1 MCRLFLLK
9 YLKIER
15 DARLMLPNQ
24 LGGLRHLETMELHT
38 SEVLSVPSDIV
49 RLPRLSQLF
58 VPAQTVLPDGIG
70 NMKSLRTLQW
80 FDLMKNS
87 VSNIECLGELTNMR
101 DLKLSCRCTEPSVDV
116 ARRMEAL
123 RSSLERL
130 SRYSSSLKN
139 LVLLKYFPSWL
150 QIDVLSTLSPP
161 PRHLWRLHLEYC
173 WFPRIPK
180 WVVQLRDLY
189 SLKLTVREVVPKD
202 DGVVI
207 LAGLPSLVHLDLRI
221 LVCPEERVIISGTG
235 VAFRALK
242 PGLCPGSIGLGYG
255 SMQRGGSNTAAPAY
269 QLASSTCQLA

>member
-1 MCRLFLLK
+1 M
-9 YLKIER
+9 
-15 DARLMLPNQ
+15 
-24 LGGLRHLETMELHT
+24 
-38 SEVLSVPSDIV
+38 
-49 RLPRLSQLF
+49 
-58 VPAQTVLPDGIG
+58 
-70 NMKSLRTLQW
+70 
-80 FDLMKNS
+80 
-87 VSNIECLGELTNMR
+87 
-101 DLKLSCRCTEPSVDV
+101 DV

-139 LVLLKYFPSWL
+139 LVLLKHFPSWL

-173 WFPRIPK
+173 WFRRIPK

-207 LAGLPSLVHLDLRI
+207 LSGLPSLVHLDLRI

-242 PGLCPGSIGLGYG
+242 HMVFWCHKPFLAFEAGAVPRLHRLELWLDATGWEQHSGTCLPVGIEHLPAGLREIHLNREYGANRRDVSAAKSALRSVFDTHCPGADLIFAGAPWNYPP
-255 SMQRGGSNTAAPAY
+255 SNHDDNY
-269 QLASSTCQLA
+269 DN